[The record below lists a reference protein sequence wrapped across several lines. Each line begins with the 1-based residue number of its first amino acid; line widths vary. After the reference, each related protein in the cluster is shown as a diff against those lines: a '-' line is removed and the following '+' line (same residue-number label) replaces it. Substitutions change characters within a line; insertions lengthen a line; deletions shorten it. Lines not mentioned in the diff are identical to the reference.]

1 MADIGIMGGTFDPI
15 HNGHLL
21 LGEQAYR
28 EYGLAE
34 VWFMPSGDPPHKT
47 DHRVTPATDRYAM
60 VRLAIQ
66 DRPYFRFSDF
76 EVMRTGKTYTAQTLR
91 LLREQYPQHR
101 FFFII
106 GADSLYEIEH
116 WYHPESVMAQ
126 TILLVANREYE
137 KNHREIQDQIRFL
150 KAHYEHADI
159 RLLHCA
165 EMDVSSCELRRWEAD
180 GQPIQNFVPGS
191 VNDYIEEH
199 GLYHPERRET
209 T

>member
-21 LGEQAYR
+21 LGEQAYL
-28 EYGLAE
+28 EYGLSE

-47 DHRVTPATDRYAM
+47 DHHVTSASDRCAM

-66 DRPYFRFSDF
+66 NRPYFRFSDF
-76 EVMRTGKTYTAQTLR
+76 EVMREGKTYTAQTLK
-91 LLREQYPQHR
+91 LLKEKYPQHR

-106 GADSLYEIEH
+106 GADSLYEIET

-126 TILLVANREYE
+126 TVLLVANREYE
-137 KNHREIQDQIRFL
+137 KTHREIQEQIRFL
-150 KAHYEHADI
+150 ESKYQHADI

-180 GQPIQNFVPGS
+180 GHTIQRFVPES